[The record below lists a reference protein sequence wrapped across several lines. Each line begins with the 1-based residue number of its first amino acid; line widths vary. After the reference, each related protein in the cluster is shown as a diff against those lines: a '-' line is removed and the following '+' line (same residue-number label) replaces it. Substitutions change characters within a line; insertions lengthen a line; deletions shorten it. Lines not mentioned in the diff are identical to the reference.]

1 MNFEEPAE
9 KRRRVDLL
17 VDYSH
22 GVDIQMI
29 QHENMIL
36 KQQMQE
42 LKKQVCLA
50 EKMTFYSW

>member
-1 MNFEEPAE
+1 
-9 KRRRVDLL
+9 
-17 VDYSH
+17 
-22 GVDIQMI
+22 
-29 QHENMIL
+29 MIL